1 MQVDTCNNVDA
12 CGPAGSVSGVGIG
25 LRAPHYQDLL
35 DRRPGI
41 GWLEV
46 HGENYFGAG
55 GAPRTYLLAL
65 REHYPVS
72 VHCVGLS
79 IGSTDPLNQAHLSAL
94 RELDALLEPGLVSDH
109 LCWGSWGGE
118 FFNDLLPLPYTE
130 EALEHVA
137 ARVDQVQNCLGRQ
150 MLVENVSSYLKFD
163 HSVIAEWD
171 FLNALAA
178 RTGCGL
184 LLDINNIYVNA
195 CNHGFDAA
203 RFVRAIDGAHVQEM
217 HLAGFAVNEID
228 GRRILIDHHGARVAP
243 EVWELYAS
251 ACNHFAGAPTL
262 IEWDTDIPELDV
274 LLEEAATA
282 KDLYARS
289 RTSAADA
296 SSESEHPCHAVPA

>member
-1 MQVDTCNNVDA
+1 MVDNRNNIENR
-12 CGPAGSVSGVGIG
+12 GSAGAISGVGIG
-25 LRAPHYQDLL
+25 LRAPHYQALVAEKPD
-35 DRRPGI
+35 I

-55 GAPRTYLLAL
+55 GTPRTYLLAL

-79 IGSTDPLNQAHLSAL
+79 IGSTDPLNQAHLTAL
-94 RELDALLEPGLVSDH
+94 RELVALLEPGLVSDH
-109 LCWGSWGGE
+109 LCWGSWAGE

-130 EALEHVA
+130 EALDHVV
-137 ARVDQVQNCLGRQ
+137 ARVDLVQSFLGRQ
-150 MLVENVSSYLKFD
+150 LLLENVSSYLRFN
-163 HSVIAEWD
+163 HSVIEEWD

-184 LLDINNIYVNA
+184 LLDINNIHVNA
-195 CNHGFDAA
+195 CNHGFDAR
-203 RFVRAIDGAHVQEM
+203 RFVQAIDAAHVHEM

-228 GRRILIDHHGARVAP
+228 DRRILIDHHGARVAP

-251 ACNHFAGAPTL
+251 ACGRFACAPTL
-262 IEWDTDIPELDV
+262 IEWDTDIPALDV

-282 KDLYARS
+282 SGVHAR
-289 RTSAADA
+289 TLVDGAATA
-296 SSESEHPCHAVPA
+296 FAAERARHAVFA